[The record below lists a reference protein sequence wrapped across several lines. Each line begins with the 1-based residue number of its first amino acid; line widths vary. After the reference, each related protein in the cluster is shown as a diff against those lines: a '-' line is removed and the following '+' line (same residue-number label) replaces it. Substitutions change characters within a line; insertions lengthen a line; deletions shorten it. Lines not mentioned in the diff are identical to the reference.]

1 MCPVLVLGV
10 GNSDVSETVLLPA
23 ETSQSVKETDIEEG
37 DYNTAFYL
45 LVPQIFIEGLLCGRH
60 CSEHW
65 KCTDELI
72 RAPALLKLTFQW
84 RKINKYVCTVCR
96 MVINTLKKGQMLGHR
111 IRSSRGGTI
120 VILK

>member
-1 MCPVLVLGV
+1 MCPALVLGV

-45 LVPQIFIEGLLCGRH
+45 LVPKIFIEGLLCGRL
-60 CSEHW
+60 CSEQW

-84 RKINKYVCTVCR
+84 RNIDK
-96 MVINTLKKGQMLGHR
+96 
-111 IRSSRGGTI
+111 
-120 VILK
+120 